1 MSAARPLRVLF
12 LADVSPDPS
21 SGAADTELR
30 LADELEALG
39 HEVVRVWGDALP
51 HRLRHWNL
59 HHLFEQPRAY
69 RDAIRRLARER
80 PFDVLHVNQPAGW
93 LAAREHRRA
102 RRPGLFVHR
111 SHGFEP
117 RIGAA
122 VGRWRKVYREDRRP
136 LARRLATRALR
147 PLQRRHY
154 RAIARHAEA
163 HAVSCNECADFLA
176 GWGVARERIHVGA
189 QAAPDSFLAA
199 PPAPW
204 SGARARRLLYVGQH
218 AFFKAPMVVAAVFGE
233 LLAGDPELA
242 ATWVAEPEA
251 HAAIRERLARA
262 GVAGRVDL
270 RGWMERERLREVYD
284 AHGLF
289 LFPSFAE
296 GFGKV
301 FLEAMARGLAVVA
314 TAQGGARDLVR
325 DGENGLL
332 APVGDAVGLAAQV
345 RRLRV
350 EPELAA
356 RLAAAGR
363 RTAEGLTWRGAAASL
378 AAFYAER
385 LAAKGRGE

>member
-1 MSAARPLRVLF
+1 MSC
-12 LADVSPDPS
+12 
-21 SGAADTELR
+21 T
-30 LADELEALG
+30 
-39 HEVVRVWGDALP
+39 
-51 HRLRHWNL
+51 
-59 HHLFEQPRAY
+59 
-69 RDAIRRLARER
+69 
-80 PFDVLHVNQPAGW
+80 
-93 LAAREHRRA
+93 
-102 RRPGLFVHR
+102 
-111 SHGFEP
+111 
-117 RIGAA
+117 
-122 VGRWRKVYREDRRP
+122 
-136 LARRLATRALR
+136 
-147 PLQRRHY
+147 
-154 RAIARHAEA
+154 
-163 HAVSCNECADFLA
+163 ECADFLVA
-176 GWGVARERIHVGA
+176 WGVRRDHILVSPQVPVDGFFS
-189 QAAPDSFLAA
+189 APL
-199 PPAPW
+199 APW
-204 SGARARRLLYVGQH
+204 SAERVRRLLYVGQH

-378 AAFYAER
+378 AAFYAGR
-385 LAAKGRGE
+385 LAAKVRGE